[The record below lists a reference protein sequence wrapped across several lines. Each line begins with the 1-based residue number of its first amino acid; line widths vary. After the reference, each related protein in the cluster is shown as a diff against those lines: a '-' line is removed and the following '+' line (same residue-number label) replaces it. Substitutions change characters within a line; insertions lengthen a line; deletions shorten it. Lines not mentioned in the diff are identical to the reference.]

1 MVLSIHQRAVPPGVK
16 DLLERSVQ
24 ELANLRGIRHAI
36 VGVEPGDRS
45 YYWIGAA
52 GVADPTG
59 TPMTP
64 ETPYCLA
71 SVTKLY
77 IGAAVLRLQER
88 GQLSIDDPLT
98 DHLPAHLVSGLH
110 RRRGVDRTAELTLR
124 HLLGH
129 ASGLPEYL
137 SEATKGKKAL
147 LDLVVEQGDRSWDIS
162 DVIEMV
168 RATRGAHFDSRP
180 LDGRR
185 HTVRYSDTNF
195 QLLIAV
201 IETVT
206 RQPIYEVF
214 AKLIYEPL
222 GLTRTWHPGTPPEAS
237 MPPAAVPWAGDKPVD
252 RLLALAS
259 FRDLFSTADETL
271 TFLRALITGELFD
284 DPATAELM
292 WHHWN
297 PFGFSLIPTA
307 PGWPIEYG
315 LAMMRFQTPRFLRPF
330 LSIPTLI
337 GHTGAS
343 GSWLFYAPDLDIYVT
358 GTVDQ
363 LTAPA
368 VPFKKVPRLLQ
379 RLRSVAVE
387 RATKDANKAF
397 QATLDSAPER
407 GRWAKT
413 P

>member
-1 MVLSIHQRAVPPGVK
+1 MVLSVHQGAVPSGVK
-16 DLLERSVQ
+16 DLLERTVQ
-24 ELANLRGIRHAI
+24 ELADLRDIRHVI
-36 VGVEPGDRS
+36 VGVEPRDRS
-45 YYWIGAA
+45 YCWVGAA

-98 DHLPAHLVSGLH
+98 DHLPARLVSGLH

-124 HLLGH
+124 HLMGH

-137 SEATKGKKAL
+137 SEAPKGKKAL

-162 DVIEMV
+162 DILEMV
-168 RATRGAHFDSRP
+168 RVTRGAHFAPRP

-206 RQPIYEVF
+206 RQPLHEVF
-214 AKLIYEPL
+214 ATLIYEPL

-237 MPPAAVPWAGDKPVD
+237 MPPAAVPWAGDAPMD
-252 RLLALAS
+252 RPLALAS

-292 WHHWN
+292 WRHWN
-297 PFGFSLIPTA
+297 PFGFSLIPIA

-315 LAMMRFQTPRFLRPF
+315 LAMMRFQTPRVLKPF
-330 LSIPTLI
+330 LSMPTLI
-337 GHTGAS
+337 GHTGAT
-343 GSWLFYAPDLDIYVT
+343 GSWLFYAPQLDIYIT

-379 RLRSVAVE
+379 GLRTVAVD
-387 RATKDANKAF
+387 RDNANKAF
-397 QATLDSAPER
+397 PL
-407 GRWAKT
+407 G
-413 P
+413 